1 MLRRNDIALLTV
13 LSMSIAAGVLFP
25 DMGRPLQP
33 YIQFYVMFLL
43 FLSFLSIKVSE
54 IWAIFIKSWIQ
65 VAWLTFLKLLLLP
78 TLTYIAFKWIWPSF
92 ALGAM
97 LLAGISTGAV
107 APFISKLVGAHTPL
121 VLALT
126 IITTLLVPFSLP
138 GLVEILVG
146 RNMEIPLL
154 DMIRLLAEVIFIP
167 MLAGELLRRLSPKLT
182 EGLKLCGFPLSLL
195 CFSLIGLAVFS
206 RYSTFFYQQPDFVIA
221 ALGIAIVLGGIFML
235 IGLLL
240 FWRSG
245 LPRQLSAAIALG
257 NINNILIIVFSAQF
271 FGPLESTL
279 AAFYMFSFFGLIV
292 PLRIFRHWREKG
304 DFKRLQG

>member
-1 MLRRNDIALLTV
+1 
-13 LSMSIAAGVLFP
+13 MSIAAGVLFP
-25 DMGRPLQP
+25 SLGRPLQP
-33 YIQFYVMFLL
+33 YIQYYVMFLL
-43 FLSFLSIKVSE
+43 FLSFLSIKVGE
-54 IWAIFIKSWIQ
+54 IWEIFIKSWLQI
-65 VAWLTFLKLLLLP
+65 AWLTFLKLLLLP
-78 TLTYIAFKWIWPSF
+78 MLTYFVFNWIWPSF

-107 APFISKLVGAHTPL
+107 APFISNLVGAHTPL

-138 GLVEILVG
+138 GLVELMVG

-154 DMIRLLAEVIFIP
+154 NMIRLLAEVIFIP
-167 MLAGELLRRLSPKLT
+167 ILAGEFLRRLSPKLT
-182 EGLKLCGFPLSLL
+182 EGLKMYAFPVSLL
-195 CFSLIGLAVFS
+195 SFSLIGLAVFS

-292 PLRIFRHWREKG
+292 PLRIFRHLREKG
-304 DFKRLQG
+304 E